1 MKSIRSLLESRAT
14 LATPEMQVTRVET
27 TYGVMVLPKEYAP
40 LHLHI
45 NTQVPA
51 CSSLVKEFRP
61 AVNKVLQ
68 WRPEQHGELGLKYLN
83 LSVAAHTT
91 AKKKNFASSY
101 FSLVDK
107 PNWNI
112 LPGRFI
118 H

>member
-91 AKKKNFASSY
+91 AKKKLRQFVLLS
-101 FSLVDK
+101 
-107 PNWNI
+107 
-112 LPGRFI
+112 RR
-118 H
+118 